1 MYRCVGHLL
10 NNHEG
15 DFHIIAFVIVPCLLE
30 LNSHNLFSHTLSP
43 RGLQRERGGKRWWL
57 RESDTPHK
65 AGPSSH
71 VKEFGIYLKEAG
83 AAERTEA
90 GAE

>member
-1 MYRCVGHLL
+1 MLL
-10 NNHEG
+10 NFSEVS
-15 DFHIIAFVIVPCLLE
+15 DETSLPLLLPDQGMQLE
-30 LNSHNLFSHTLSP
+30 
-43 RGLQRERGGKRWWL
+43 RERERGGKRWWL